1 MFKIKS
7 CVQIIGMYGKQC
19 IKDVLDLFDV
29 KGAISIKKFGT
40 QLLVKYLGVYVL
52 TYQGRKLGQGC

>member
-7 CVQIIGMYGKQC
+7 GVQIIGMYAKQC

-29 KGAISIKKFGT
+29 KGAIGIKKFGT
-40 QLLVKYLGVYVL
+40 QLLVKDLGVYVL
-52 TYQGRKLGQGC
+52 T